1 VGEACGGGPGTPGG
15 DLVQRAVMGDLEQLA
30 EDVRAR
36 GLVNVFAARGSE
48 LVSSP
53 NGRRL
58 IAGENLRELIRADP
72 ELRPFADG
80 PAAPEPSRL
89 TLTRRTLL
97 ALTAAGLLESDV
109 ATSQAASMREGRP
122 RYVKHHPDLREADG
136 SPVWYVDAAKFRNWG
151 RTVRNTPALTF
162 MPRTKHGVREIVRW
176 ASANNKRVR
185 AAGYRHS
192 WSDVFS
198 ADGQVLISMLPP
210 ELVDTLPAAEPPIDP
225 ENQLQ
230 GIRLV
235 GRVREDGVTKALC
248 RIGAATTNEQFRRWC
263 LSQSGGAWAWTVPLN
278 VIMVEITWG
287 GSNAPICHGAGL
299 RHKTLSDL
307 VVEVEFV
314 NARGRLQT
322 VSDRALLK
330 TAAGCFGLLGIVTSL
345 TLKLDPMTY
354 AALQPESPR
363 LALAVPPPPGFRVP
377 RAVDMRDISR
387 GDLRR
392 ARRRFVRHCKH
403 AYYAEWFWFPY
414 QQNAWVNCWRNDGAR
429 EDARPYPGEEG
440 TRAQQRGT
448 SLVQLL
454 TDTEWLKLPGRT
466 QAELFGSLAMSTLPS
481 DVSIV
486 TPVIEALHFQ
496 RGIHN
501 FRVRDMEFEIPIPPR
516 ADDPARPDWSI
527 CQRAWWDVIRNVYQ
541 RADAPMRVALE
552 MRIMGGSGITMAPQH
567 GNRFGTCSI
576 EVLTHLR
583 TPAREWR
590 KFMQDITKL
599 WMSYKDSD
607 GRPLNVRPH
616 WAKQWQGITFRGRPA
631 VRHLRNRAYAAR
643 IPEFRAGL
651 HAIAKQGGYT
661 ARDLRMFSNPLLD
674 DLFGTVFK

>member
-1 VGEACGGGPGTPGG
+1 
-15 DLVQRAVMGDLEQLA
+15 MGDLEELA

-36 GLVNVFAARGSE
+36 GLVGVFAARGRE

-53 NGRRL
+53 DGRRL
-58 IAGENLRELIRADP
+58 IAGENLRELVRADP

-89 TLTRRTLL
+89 TLTRRTLVAL
-97 ALTAAGLLESDV
+97 AAAGLLESDI
-109 ATSQAASMREGRP
+109 ANSQAASTGDRP
-122 RYVKHHPDLREADG
+122 NRYVKRHPDLREADG
-136 SPVWYVDAAKFRNWG
+136 SPVWYVDAAEFRNWG
-151 RTVRNTPALTF
+151 RTVRNTPAVTF
-162 MPRTKHGVREIVRW
+162 VPRTKRGVCEIVQW
-176 ASANNKRVR
+176 ASANHKTVR
-185 AAGYRHS
+185 AAGYRHT
-192 WSDVFS
+192 WSDLFS
-198 ADGQVLISMLPP
+198 ADGQVLVSMLPP
-210 ELVDTLPAAEPPIDP
+210 EVVGIPATAPPIDP
-225 ENQLQ
+225 QNELQ
-230 GIRLV
+230 GIKLV

-263 LSQSGGAWAWTVPLN
+263 LDEGGGAWAWTVPLN

-299 RHKTLSDL
+299 RHETLSDL

-354 AALQPESPR
+354 AALRPESPR
-363 LALAVPPPPGFRVP
+363 LALAVPPPAGFPVP
-377 RAVDMRDISR
+377 RAVDMRNISR
-387 GDLRR
+387 ADLNR
-392 ARRRFVRHCKH
+392 ARRRFVRHCERD
-403 AYYAEWFWFPY
+403 YYAEWFWFPY
-414 QQNAWVNCWRNDGAR
+414 HRNGWVNCWRNDGAR
-429 EDARPYPGEEG
+429 EDARRYHREAEIV
-440 TRAQQRGT
+440 AQQTGT

-454 TDTEWLKLPGRT
+454 QDTEWLQLPGRT
-466 QAELFGSLAMSTLPS
+466 QAELFGALAMGGLPS

-501 FRVRDMEFEIPIPPR
+501 FRVRDMEFQIPIPPR
-516 ADDPARPDWSI
+516 ADDPTRPDWSI
-527 CQRAWWDVIRNVYQ
+527 CQRAWWDVIRNVYD

-552 MRIMGGSGITMAPQH
+552 MRIMGGSNITMAPQH
-567 GNRFGTCSI
+567 GNSLGTCSI
-576 EVLTHLR
+576 EILTNLR
-583 TPAREWR
+583 TPTREWKR
-590 KFMQDITKL
+590 FKQDIANM
-599 WMSYKDSD
+599 WMSYKDPD

-616 WAKQWQGITFRGRPA
+616 WAKQWQGTTYRSRPA
-631 VRHLRNRAYAAR
+631 ISHLRNRAYDAR

-651 HAIAKQGGYT
+651 RAIAKQGGYT

-674 DLFGTVFK
+674 DLFGAVLK